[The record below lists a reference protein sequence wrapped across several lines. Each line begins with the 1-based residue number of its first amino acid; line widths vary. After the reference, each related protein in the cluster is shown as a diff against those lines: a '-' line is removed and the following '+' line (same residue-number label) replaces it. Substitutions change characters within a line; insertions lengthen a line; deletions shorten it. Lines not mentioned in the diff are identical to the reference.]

1 MTDAVSNPVVAPGH
15 PDARGSNSGFRER
28 LADAGVSP
36 LWDVMSALVTAQPQ
50 PREQVAHW
58 SFDAVRPLLMEA
70 GEVVSAA
77 LAERRVLI
85 LENPGLPEGRRATNS
100 LYAGLQL
107 VMPGEVAPVHRHSQS
122 ALRFILEST
131 GAYTAVDGERVVMRP
146 FDLVLT
152 PNMRWHE
159 HGNDTD
165 APAIW
170 LDGLDIP
177 MVLHFNSGFAERD
190 RHEKEEAEPPVPAGD
205 SGWRYGRNMRPVTGS
220 TAERQVRDQPLFHYP
235 YANWR
240 GALEDTALNSPPDP
254 HFGCRM
260 EFTNPF
266 TAGSVMP
273 TMSAFVQRVAGGQ
286 STRPLRSTA
295 GTVWAAVEGSGVMFA
310 GGQRYELTPR
320 DVIVVPSWEPVRF
333 EARSDVVMFG
343 FSDQG
348 AQEKLGLWRQ
358 QKD

>member
-1 MTDAVSNPVVAPGH
+1 MNDQSDAG
-15 PDARGSNSGFRER
+15 GSNSGFRER

-36 LWDVMSALVTAQPQ
+36 LWDVLSALVTATPQ
-50 PREQVAHW
+50 PREQVVRW
-58 SFDAVRPLLMEA
+58 SYDALRPLLMEA
-70 GEVVSAA
+70 GKVVTAA
-77 LAERRVLI
+77 QAERRVLI
-85 LENPGLPEGRRATNS
+85 LENPGLPDGRRATNS

-131 GAYTAVDGERVVMRP
+131 GAYTAVDGERVIMRP

-159 HGNDTD
+159 HGNETGE
-165 APAIW
+165 PAIW

-177 MVLHFNSGFAERD
+177 TVLHFNSGFAERD
-190 RHEKEEAEPPVPAGD
+190 RHEDEPEPFVPAGD
-205 SGWRYGRNMRPVTGS
+205 SGWRYGRNLRPVAGS

-235 YANWR
+235 YADWR
-240 GALEDTALNSPPDP
+240 GALEDTAANSLPDP

-266 TAGSVMP
+266 TAGPVMP
-273 TMSAFVQRVAGGQ
+273 TISAFVQRVAGGQ
-286 STRPLRSTA
+286 TTRPVRSTA
-295 GTVWAAVEGSGVMFA
+295 GTVWTAVDGEGAMIA
-310 GGQRYELTPR
+310 GDRRYVLKPR
-320 DVIVVPSWEPVRF
+320 DVIVVPSWAPVQF
-333 EARSDVVMFG
+333 EAQSDIILFG

-348 AQEKLGLWRQ
+348 AQEKLGLWQ
-358 QKD
+358 QHKE